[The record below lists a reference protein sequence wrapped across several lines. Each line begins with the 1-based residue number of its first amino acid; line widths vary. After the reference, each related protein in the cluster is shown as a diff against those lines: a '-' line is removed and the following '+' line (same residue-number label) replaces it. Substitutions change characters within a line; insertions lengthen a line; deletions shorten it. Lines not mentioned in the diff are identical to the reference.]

1 MERVWGIRTGRAAE
15 ILNKL
20 KQHMQEHPDNFYG
33 DVDTLLELIY
43 FHYTD
48 YSPVETPEFKALINP
63 LEKILRSLVET
74 DEEADEYMNIVFEL
88 CCAYER
94 QAYVEGIKLGARLV
108 MELMELPL
116 HQ

>member
-43 FHYTD
+43 FQYTE
-48 YSPVETPEFKALINP
+48 YNPVETPEFKAVINP

-74 DEEADEYMNIVFEL
+74 DEFMSEPVTVIPIP
-88 CCAYER
+88 R
-94 QAYVEGIKLGARLV
+94 KTRPSGR
-108 MELMELPL
+108 METPPIPIR
-116 HQ
+116 

>member
-1 MERVWGIRTGRAAE
+1 MERVWGIRTGRASE
-15 ILNKL
+15 IISALKL
-20 KQHMQEHPDNFYG
+20 YLQEHPDNFYG

-48 YSPVETPEFKALINP
+48 YSPVETPEFKAVIKP

-74 DEEADEYMNIVFEL
+74 DEEADKYMNIVFEL

-94 QAYVEGIKLGARLV
+94 QAYVEGIKLGARLT
-108 MELMELPL
+108 MELLELPL